1 MEVVLGWAPQKQTL
15 IQGCVCSDSLR
26 KCQQEKRER
35 RGGSRT
41 ARWRGSRLW
50 SSCRRGLRCGR
61 APREPLD
68 GPLYFMVC
76 HPLRQKQLGFC
87 SAEPVGHQLWVCPGE
102 TRARIAL
109 SESGEAAWGG
119 GGLTKRVPGGKYAKA
134 TGCPYG
140 TSEGDPRNT
149 QRLTTVD
156 LVLGAQT

>member
-15 IQGCVCSDSLR
+15 RQGCVCSDSLR

-119 GGLTKRVPGGKYAKA
+119 GVLQKGSQEGNMPKLRDAHMEQVREIPGTRRG
-134 TGCPYG
+134 
-140 TSEGDPRNT
+140 
-149 QRLTTVD
+149 
-156 LVLGAQT
+156 